1 MKQFKI
7 PELGE
12 NISSA
17 VIVGVLVKVGDSVTV
32 DQPVLELETDKA
44 TIEVPS
50 DVSGKVVS
58 LHVNEGDQ
66 VSIGQVVMEVESD
79 DIAVA
84 PQAATAPAA
93 APQATVAEQPA
104 ASQGGASTSV
114 DAGAELPETSV
125 APGAQTPV
133 VSSDGAELPSTP
145 SPTGLPAASPAATAA
160 PTHAVVLVANQ
171 PPILQNAAPAA
182 PSVRRLAREIGVDV
196 NAVKGSGP
204 GGRVS
209 LDDVKAYS
217 KLLHEQR
224 SQQQVQASVGAVL
237 QESLPDFSKF
247 GEVET
252 QAMSNIR
259 LKTAQH
265 LSYAWQSIPHVTQFD
280 KADITALEEFR
291 KSYSKQASKEGVK
304 LTVTA
309 ILVKIISSALKKFPQ
324 FNSSV
329 DMVNQSIIF
338 KKYYNIGIAVDTD
351 YGLIVPVIKNTDRL
365 NVVEISKEMNALAEK
380 ARTKKAGIADLQGAC
395 FTITNLGGIGGTAFT
410 PIVNAPE
417 VAILGVSRG
426 AMEPVWI
433 DGKFEPRLM
442 LPLSLS
448 YDHRV
453 IDGADGI
460 RFLRWIVEAI
470 ENPMKVLVE
479 G

>member
-17 VIVGVLVKVGDSVTV
+17 VIVGVLVKVGDSITV
-32 DQPVLELETDKA
+32 DQSVLELETDKA

-50 DVSGKVVS
+50 DVSGTITALNVK
-58 LHVNEGDQ
+58 EGDK
-66 VSIGQVVMEVESD
+66 VTIGQVMFEVSD
-79 DIAVA
+79 DGAESAAAPAETPAAPEAPAPVA
-84 PQAATAPAA
+84 SPVAETPAPAA
-93 APQATVAEQPA
+93 PTPAPAPAPASQSAVPA
-104 ASQGGASTSV
+104 AEV
-114 DAGAELPETSV
+114 V
-125 APGAQTPV
+125 PV
-133 VSSDGAELPSTP
+133 
-145 SPTGLPAASPAATAA
+145 ASPAAASA
-160 PTHAVVLVANQ
+160 PSHAVVLVENQ
-171 PPILQNAAPAA
+171 PPMLQNSAPAA
-182 PSVRRLAREIGVDV
+182 PSVRRLAREIGVNV
-196 NAVKGSGP
+196 NDVKGSGP
-204 GGRVS
+204 GGRIS

-217 KLLHEQR
+217 KYLHENR
-224 SQQQVQASVGAVL
+224 SQAVVVAGSAVQSVP
-237 QESLPDFSKF
+237 LPDFTKF
-247 GEVET
+247 GEVEA

-265 LSYAWQSIPHVTQFD
+265 LSTAWQTIPHVTQFD

-291 KSYSKQASKEGVK
+291 KSYAKQAEKEGVK

-309 ILVKIISSALKKFPQ
+309 ILVKIVTAALKKFPQ

-329 DMVNQSIIF
+329 DMANQSVIY
-338 KKYYNIGIAVDTD
+338 KKYFNVGIAVDTD
-351 YGLIVPVIKNTDRL
+351 FGLIVPVIKNTDTM
-365 NVVEISKEMNALAEK
+365 NVIEISREMNALAEK
-380 ARTKKAGIADLQGAC
+380 ARTKKVSVADLQGGC

-426 AMEPVWI
+426 AIEPVWK
-433 DGKFEPRLM
+433 DGKFEPRMM
-442 LPLSLS
+442 LPFSLS

-460 RFLRWIVEAI
+460 RFLRWIIEAI
-470 ENPMKVLVE
+470 ENPMKVIIE